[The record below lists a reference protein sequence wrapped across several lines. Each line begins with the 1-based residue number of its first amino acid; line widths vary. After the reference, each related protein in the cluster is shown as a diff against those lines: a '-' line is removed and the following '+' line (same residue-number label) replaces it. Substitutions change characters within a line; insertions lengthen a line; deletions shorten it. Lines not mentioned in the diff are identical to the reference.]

1 MLDEGL
7 SSESS
12 IADITATKMRLWL
25 VILSLLSAQLPVCPA
40 LSVVP
45 DDWRPRERGV
55 RGASRGASRGHGRGI
70 NLYGTPKR
78 HGAGR
83 LECPNT
89 HKILPCRCKPK
100 TNGLDITCEKVSLSQ
115 IQASSRSLKE
125 ELKNRSS
132 SEVTYDSLLSNQL
145 GHNRH

>member
-1 MLDEGL
+1 MYT
-7 SSESS
+7 SSGH
-12 IADITATKMRLWL
+12 
-25 VILSLLSAQLPVCPA
+25 ILFNVYINNTGHDAAETRHSGTCLGNTGQ
-40 LSVVP
+40 
-45 DDWRPRERGV
+45 DGTQ
-55 RGASRGASRGHGRGI
+55 ASRGHGRGI